1 MLELVL
7 AIGGCVVM
15 GKIAAVEDDSAL
27 AWGGI
32 TFLICIGS
40 MFVPLPY
47 VRILG
52 AMFVSF
58 VLMIVVRLIR
68 DR

>member
-15 GKIAAVEDDSAL
+15 GKVAAAEDGSAL

-32 TFLICIGS
+32 TFLICIGC
-40 MFVPLPY
+40 MFVPFPY

-52 AMFVSF
+52 AMFLSF